1 MLTTVVALMAFG
13 QILFEQQALPGLRIG
28 PVTPFTG
35 KPSTNFLQADLDG
48 DGLLDLL
55 LPDGV
60 YFQEQGLFPAHRHS
74 ALPPCSGTVEGDVF
88 GDTLYYRTPAGLA
101 LHSWRDGKWHQELD
115 QPLAWPDQDTSFG
128 PVGSGPTVPVFRR
141 FTFDVDGDGIPELV
155 GLDAEG
161 VHLYRRGAER
171 YEPAGMLAVYP
182 TLVVNRSGPQAI
194 WPPGR
199 RQVVLPEQRMSCR
212 LLVMEGTLAVVTDLD
227 GAEGHVRF
235 RRDDLRLAPGTDGT
249 FTLSE
254 TSSSTSGEL
263 PAHVRPCRLNGDD
276 TLDYGGVHWVLS
288 DVAPVPMPIHETW
301 ASLDGGRT
309 FHVERAPTFHNYRPL
324 TSFVDF
330 DADGDMDMVV
340 ESTRFFEGGMRESIN
355 QYLSRKTIPHTLR
368 VHAQADGQFSD
379 APLSA
384 SFEIELEAPP
394 VSPGAMMARYQSG
407 ELVNITGDF
416 NGDGF
421 RDLAIRRTARQLEI
435 RLARAWSAFETRAAV
450 VLELPELAQVSVAD
464 FNGDGLADVLAR
476 QDGVAETGVAIGDV
490 VYLTRKASP

>member
-1 MLTTVVALMAFG
+1 MLTLVALMAFG
-13 QILFEQQALPGLRIG
+13 QVLFEEQAMPGLRIG

-35 KPSTNFLQADLDG
+35 KPSTNFLQVDLDR
-48 DGLLDLL
+48 DGLQDLL

-60 YFQEQGLFPAHRHS
+60 YFQERGRFPAQRNS
-74 ALPPCSGTVEGDVF
+74 TLPPSDGAVEGDVF
-88 GDTLYYRTPAGLA
+88 GGTLYYRTPAGLA
-101 LHSWRDGKWHQELD
+101 VHSWRDGAWHQELD
-115 QPLAWPDQDTSFG
+115 QPLTWPDRDTSFG
-128 PVGSGPTVPVFRR
+128 PVGNGPTVPVFRR

-161 VHLYRRGAER
+161 VHLYRMGAER
-171 YEPAGMLAVYP
+171 YEPAGMLAVFP

-194 WPPGR
+194 WPPDQ

-212 LLVMEGTLAVVTDLD
+212 LLVMESALTVITDLD

-235 RRDDLRLAPGTDGT
+235 RRDDLQLAPGSDGVYAVAST
-249 FTLSE
+249 A
-254 TSSSTSGEL
+254 SSTSGEL
-263 PAHVRPCRLNGDD
+263 PAHLRPCRLNDDD

-301 ASLDGGRT
+301 ASLDGGKT
-309 FHVERAPTFHNYRPL
+309 FHIERAPTFHNYRPF

-340 ESTRFFEGGMRESIN
+340 ESTSFFEGGMRESIN
-355 QYLSRKTIPHTLR
+355 QYLSRKTIPHTIR
-368 VHAQADGQFSD
+368 IHPQANGQFSD
-379 APLSA
+379 TPVSA
-384 SFEIELEAPP
+384 SFELELEAPP

-407 ELVNITGDF
+407 ELVNVTGDF

-435 RLARAWSAFETRAAV
+435 RLALAGNAFDTRPAAV
-450 VLELPELAQVSVAD
+450 IEIPESAHVSVAD
-464 FNGDGLADVLAR
+464 INGDGLSDVLAR
-476 QDGVAETGVAIGDV
+476 WDGAMETEAPDGSV
-490 VYLTRKASP
+490 VYFARKAAS